1 MVVRVMILVA
11 VTKARG
17 VGGGGGKLSQV
28 TLPGDND
35 DDNGHDGGEN
45 VS

>member
-1 MVVRVMILVA
+1 MILVA

-17 VGGGGGKLSQV
+17 VWGGGELTQV
-28 TLPGDND
+28 PLPGDND

>member
-1 MVVRVMILVA
+1 MILVA

-17 VGGGGGKLSQV
+17 VGGGELTQV
-28 TLPGDND
+28 PLPGDND

>member
-1 MVVRVMILVA
+1 MILVA

-17 VGGGGGKLSQV
+17 VGGELTQV
-28 TLPGDND
+28 PLPGDND

>member
-1 MVVRVMILVA
+1 M
-11 VTKARG
+11 
-17 VGGGGGKLSQV
+17 GGGGELTQV
-28 TLPGDND
+28 PLPGDND